1 MLALDFLG
9 AAFADGVLVRIKIT
23 GVRTPLIRG
32 VVGQAKRLQQRLE
45 LEKNFIFPAAE
56 DIR

>member
-9 AAFADGVLVRIKIT
+9 AAFADGVLARIKMM
-23 GVRTPLIRG
+23 GVRTPLIHV
-32 VVGQAKRLQQRLE
+32 VVGQAKRLQQHLE
-45 LEKNFIFPAAE
+45 LEENFIFPAAN